1 MAVKETDAREEIIII
16 HFFLNNLDTKRQRD
30 AIGDILGVGIFKMTV
45 HVLNWLLKRVIR
57 THGAM

>member
-57 THGAM
+57 LM